1 MTTRLANEIQQSS
14 LTMFHPAY
22 VSPVCRDVWEAQ
34 VWFQPSDSPLE
45 GGVGGGREEVKIKKH
60 KENVRQ
66 TDTVCLGHGKKKK
79 SNV

>member
-45 GGVGGGREEVKIKKH
+45 GGRGKSEVGEWAV
-60 KENVRQ
+60 
-66 TDTVCLGHGKKKK
+66 
-79 SNV
+79 

>member
-45 GGVGGGREEVKIKKH
+45 GGRESKGGGEGVNEE
-60 KENVRQ
+60 
-66 TDTVCLGHGKKKK
+66 T
-79 SNV
+79 